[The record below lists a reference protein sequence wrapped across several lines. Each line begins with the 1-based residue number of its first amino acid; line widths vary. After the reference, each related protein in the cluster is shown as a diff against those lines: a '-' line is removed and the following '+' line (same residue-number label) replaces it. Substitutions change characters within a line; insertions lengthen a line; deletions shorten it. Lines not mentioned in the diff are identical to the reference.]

1 VSVFRT
7 TPPAKRSRNRA
18 RARNLSSRTA
28 LPSFSAAAGAGNAF
42 TRPHPKSAPASSL
55 PFTAVRSMTAA
66 ARPINMRDP
75 RELARMAK
83 RRQGDIWQSEAWE
96 YYDAIGEIKYAFSL
110 VASTLSR
117 VRLYAAEVADPSVAP
132 RPADADTAGGGA
144 AISALARLDSAFGG
158 QPGLLRDA
166 ALNLCVPGECY
177 LVQIPGNPSLGIS
190 ESWDIRSTDEVE
202 IKTDGSVHLVT
213 RPGGEDGTRR
223 RLPPN
228 AFIARIWRPHPRYS
242 DEADS
247 SMRGLLDACAE
258 LMLLNKTFRATAR
271 SRLNAGLLYLPDGLS
286 IAAQGDVDVVP
297 DDEDPEQFITAG
309 LEEDTDEDDFEMA
322 LIDAM
327 TTPIADEESAAA
339 VVPLLVRGPA
349 DLGEKLR
356 LIQFE
361 RTFDPQL
368 ATRADRVL
376 DRIMQ
381 GLDVPKD
388 IVSGLANVKY
398 ANAIQIDESLMK
410 SHIEPLAL
418 LMCDALTVVYLRPAL
433 RAAGLDPEDA
443 EKYVVWYDASDVTAR
458 PNRAEDSDIGYTKT
472 IVSGEAWRR
481 EHGFQ
486 ETDAPSPEEIALR
499 MLVDKGP
506 VTPEL
511 AEALLTLVAPE
522 VMKRVREASQAAN
535 PAPLP
540 DDVAQALG
548 GTPAPDAGAPAPT
561 PPPSPATDSPAA
573 PAGGPPKPGEPGTGA
588 PRDNTVPGLNGPK
601 PPAPPTPPQA
611 LNPENLV

>member
-1 VSVFRT
+1 
-7 TPPAKRSRNRA
+7 
-18 RARNLSSRTA
+18 
-28 LPSFSAAAGAGNAF
+28 
-42 TRPHPKSAPASSL
+42 
-55 PFTAVRSMTAA
+55 MTAA
-66 ARPINMRDP
+66 AKAINLRDP
-75 RELARMAK
+75 REVARMAK
-83 RRQGDIWQSEAWE
+83 RRQGDAWQSEAWE
-96 YYDAIGEIKYAFSL
+96 YYDAIGEIKYAFTL

-117 VRLYAAEVADPSVAP
+117 VRLYAGENADPSSP
-132 RPADADTAGGGA
+132 PKPANKDEAGGA
-144 AISALARLDSAFGG
+144 AAIAALARLDSAFGG

-166 ALNLCVPGECY
+166 ALNMCVPGECY
-177 LVQIPGNPSLGIS
+177 LVHIPANHALGIA

-202 IKTDGSVHLVT
+202 IKTDGTVHLVT
-213 RPGGEDGTRR
+213 RPGGEEGSRR
-223 RLPPN
+223 ALPKG

-247 SMRGLLDACAE
+247 SMRGLLDACGE

-286 IAAQGDVDVVP
+286 VAAQADGEVVP
-297 DDEDPEQFITAG
+297 DDDDPDQFIDPTLLNAS
-309 LEEDTDEDDFEMA
+309 DEQDDDDFELA

-349 DLGEKLR
+349 ELGEKLR

-361 RTFDPQL
+361 RSFDPQL

-398 ANAIQIDESLMK
+398 ANALQIDESLMK

-418 LMCDALTVVYLRPAL
+418 LVCDALTVVYLRPAL
-433 RAAGLDPEDA
+433 RAAGLSQADA
-443 EKYVVWYDASDVTAR
+443 DKYVVWYDASDVTTR
-458 PNRAEDSDIGYTKT
+458 PNKAEDSEAGYARS
-472 IVSGEAWRR
+472 IISGETWRR

-486 ETDAPSPEEIALR
+486 PSDAPSPEEIALR

-511 AEALLTLVAPE
+511 AEALLSIIAPN
-522 VMKRVREASQAAN
+522 VMQKVREASQASN

-540 DDVAQALG
+540 PEVAEAL
-548 GTPAPDAGAPAPT
+548 GAPAAPTPTPDGAAPDVSSPPADGTAPPSPT
-561 PPPSPATDSPAA
+561 PPGT
-573 PAGGPPKPGEPGTGA
+573 PGTGA
-588 PRDNTVPGLNGPK
+588 PRDNTIPGLNNPGGP
-601 PPAPPTPPQA
+601 ATPINA
-611 LNPENLV
+611 EDLV